1 MLPIVATIGAMLAEK
16 GLNALS
22 GFISNGADKALDIVS
37 EKTGISL
44 KTVTTLTPEQELA
57 LKQFEESAD
66 FKRLSLEFENE
77 KLKAQ
82 VTVNAQ
88 DMQKEALK
96 QDDLFSKRFVYYF
109 AAAWS
114 IFAMV
119 FIMAVIFAEIPK
131 ENIRFADTILGFLL
145 GTIISAIIQFFYGSS
160 LGSKKATEALINK
173 G

>member
-1 MLPIVATIGAMLAEK
+1 MLAEK
-16 GLNALS
+16 GLSIVGDLINK
-22 GFISNGADKALDIVS
+22 GGDKVVDVIS
-37 EKTGISL
+37 EKTGIDLKAKDSL
-44 KTVTTLTPEQELA
+44 TFEEEQKLREF
-57 LKQFEESAD
+57 QESAD
-66 FKRLSLEFENE
+66 FRRLQLQYEDK
-77 KLKAQ
+77 KLDVE
-82 VTVNAQ
+82 VTKNAQ

-119 FIMAVIFAEIPK
+119 FIMAVIFIEIPK